1 MAVGLAVRIN
11 TYTWKYDSY
20 YNHTRKV
27 GQLKKGESTSNLIQA
42 QRAFVSF
49 DPTLGNV
56 GI

>member
-11 TYTWKYDSY
+11 KYTWKYDSY
-20 YNHTRKV
+20 YNLTRKV